1 VDIGKAAASKILWSG
16 RYLLDYYASGE
27 NFTISP
33 LFPTKEFTLP
43 YSPAGILPPDF
54 IFCIVSV
61 TTFFRG
67 VGAMSRFVM
76 VSFMFMGWTF
86 YEMSGGAGFAPPER
100 PIPVAIA
107 KLEPLSD
114 QHVTAASLITK
125 PVIQPMQNPTLQ
137 LHSTDSVTTLPTRP
151 DADPELR
158 SRVVL
163 MQIAAVGE
171 TSFDFGANVNTAP
184 TDSSTVQLASLSGG
198 LASLAG
204 NKVISDTAVDPII
217 PLGPAID
224 LRHVTASRVNMRDGP
239 GTLYPVVNKLNRDA
253 AVEVLDDS
261 GTGWLRLRVVDGEQ
275 IGWIA
280 ASLISKKRP

>member
-1 VDIGKAAASKILWSG
+1 MDIGKAAASKILWSG
-16 RYLLDYYASGE
+16 RYLLDYCASGE
-27 NFTISP
+27 KFTISP
-33 LFPTKEFTLP
+33 LFSTKEFTLP

-67 VGAMSRFVM
+67 GVGAMSRFVM
-76 VSFMFMGWTF
+76 VSFVFMGWTF
-86 YEMSGGAGFAPPER
+86 YEMSGGADFAPPER

-217 PLGPAID
+217 PLYRGG
-224 LRHVTASRVNMRDGP
+224 L
-239 GTLYPVVNKLNRDA
+239 
-253 AVEVLDDS
+253 VLDVRTFVNAS
-261 GTGWLRLRVVDGEQ
+261 GVLPMQDQ
-275 IGWIA
+275 
-280 ASLISKKRP
+280 LIF